1 MESEGR
7 TYLTQ
12 REAAR
17 IILKPS
23 GNVRYDLRHVE
34 LQLAEASRLLLSA
47 CGISA
52 FYKLGELS
60 YPLSTATSWCF
71 RAQDLISIPPSDL
84 KRERGKPTSILY
96 RYEEEGLPDKI
107 IETST
112 LLDHD
117 GNLYVSEPIFPPKDT
132 VQCYRKIGKVERCQ
146 SARRMSV

>member
-1 MESEGR
+1 MESEGL
-7 TYLTQ
+7 TNPTQ
-12 REAAR
+12 RELAR

-23 GNVRYDLRHVE
+23 GNVEYDLKHVK

-52 FYKLGELS
+52 FYELGELS

-71 RAQDLISIPPSDL
+71 RAQDLISKPPSDL
-84 KRERGKPTSILY
+84 KGERGKPTSILY

-107 IETST
+107 IETRT
-112 LLDHD
+112 FLDYE
-117 GNLYVSEPIFPPKDT
+117 GNLYVSEPIFPQKDT
-132 VQCYRKIGKVERCQ
+132 VQCYRKLGKVERCQ